1 MNMYEQSTLDNGLQI
16 VTNRLS
22 GRESVGLAIW
32 VRVGG
37 RYEQKKLSGIS
48 HFVEHMLFKGT
59 KKRTTKEI
67 KENIEGVGGML
78 NAFTS
83 EESTCYF
90 VKIPKNRFEHAYDV
104 LQDMVNDATLSV
116 DEFKKERTV
125 ILEEIKMYL
134 DLPSQHVHEI
144 MSELLW
150 ANQPLGRPIAGT
162 VETVSEMSR
171 NDLYEHVQSY
181 YHSKNILVTASGD
194 IDHDYFKGIT
204 ERYFARRADK
214 QLSKFQVV
222 KNSPNGKAARFQLIN
237 KKTEQTHFVIG
248 FHGLPRNH
256 VDRYKLG
263 LLNVILGGN
272 MSSRLFEQVREQRG
286 LAYEIKSGLSFFH
299 DSGSV
304 SISAGVEPKKA
315 PLAIKVIMK
324 ELSKLKRSFVS
335 KNELRRAKDYFLGQF
350 LLGLE
355 DTLDNA
361 LWYGERILYGGELP
375 NIQEIQSGMEKVTE
389 DDIQNL
395 ANQFFKS
402 SDIHLAL
409 IGPTDSTYES
419 KITSECQ
426 CP

>member
-1 MNMYEQSTLDNGLQI
+1 MYEQSALENGLKI
-16 VTNRLS
+16 VTNQLG
-22 GRESVGLAIW
+22 GRESVSLAIW

-37 RYEQKKLSGIS
+37 RYEKKNLSGIS

-67 KENIEGVGGML
+67 KESIEGVGGML
-78 NAFTS
+78 NAFTG

-90 VKIPKNRFEHAYDV
+90 VKIPKHRLEHAYDV
-104 LQDMVNDATLSV
+104 LQDMVNDAALSV
-116 DEFKKERTV
+116 AEFKRERTV

-134 DLPSQHVHEI
+134 DLPSQHVHEV

-162 VETVSEMSR
+162 IETVSEMNR
-171 NDLYEHVQSY
+171 NHLYDHVQSY
-181 YHSKNILVTASGD
+181 YHPKNILVTASGD
-194 IDHDYFKGIT
+194 IDHQYFKGIT
-204 ERYFARRADK
+204 ERYFAKRTTK
-214 QLSKFQVV
+214 SPSKFEAV
-222 KNSPNGKAARFQLIN
+222 KDSPDAKRTRFRFID

-256 VDRYKLG
+256 EDRFKLG

-286 LAYEIKSGLSFFH
+286 LAYEIKSGLSFHH

-304 SISAGVEPKKA
+304 TISAGVEPKKA
-315 PLAIKVIMK
+315 SLAVKVIMR
-324 ELSKLKRSFVS
+324 ELSKFKRLRVS
-335 KNELRRAKDYFLGQF
+335 KNELRCAKDYYFGQF
-350 LLGLE
+350 LMGLE

-361 LWYGERILYGGELP
+361 LWFGERVLYGGQLP
-375 NIQEIQSGMEKVTE
+375 EIQEVKEEVEKVTE
-389 DDIQNL
+389 EDIQNL
-395 ANQFFKS
+395 AKRLFQSK
-402 SDIHLAL
+402 DLRLAL
-409 IGPTDSTYES
+409 IGPTDSGYES

>member
-1 MNMYEQSTLDNGLQI
+1 MYEQSSLNNGLKI
-16 VTNRLS
+16 VTNRLM

-32 VRVGG
+32 VRIGG
-37 RYEQKKLSGIS
+37 RYEKKDLSGIS

-59 KKRTTKEI
+59 KNRTTKEI

-90 VKIPKNRFEHAYDV
+90 VKIPRHKLEHAYDV
-104 LQDMVNDATLSV
+104 LQDMVNDAILSV
-116 DEFKKERTV
+116 GEFNKERTV

-134 DLPSQHVHEI
+134 DLPSQHVHEV

-162 VETVSEMSR
+162 IETVSGLSR
-171 NDLYEHVQSY
+171 NQLYQYVKSY
-181 YHSKNILVTASGD
+181 YHPKNILITASGD
-194 IDHDYFKGIT
+194 IEHDYFKEIT
-204 ERYFARRADK
+204 TRYFSSRSGK
-214 QLSKFQVV
+214 TLSKFQPV
-222 KNSPNGKAARFQLIN
+222 KNSLNGKANRFRFIN

-256 VDRYKLG
+256 EDRYKLG
-263 LLNVILGGN
+263 VLNVILGGN

-304 SISAGVEPKKA
+304 TISAGVEPKKA
-315 PLAIKVIMK
+315 RLAVKLIMK
-324 ELSKLKRSFVS
+324 ELGKFKNTFVS
-335 KNELRRAKDYFLGQF
+335 KSELQRAKDYFLGQF

-361 LWYGERILYGGELP
+361 LWYGERVLYGGQLP
-375 NIQEIQSGMEKVTE
+375 EAEEIRMEVEKVTE
-389 DDIQNL
+389 EDIKSL
-395 ANQFFKS
+395 ARKFFKS
-402 SDIHLAL
+402 NDIHLAL
-409 IGPTDSTYES
+409 IGPTDSSYES
-419 KITSECQ
+419 KIVSVCQ

>member
-1 MNMYEQSTLDNGLQI
+1 MYEQSVLDNGLKVI
-16 VTNRLS
+16 TNRLE
-22 GRESVGLAIW
+22 GRQSVGLAIW
-32 VRVGG
+32 VKVGG
-37 RYEQKKLSGIS
+37 RYESKKLSGVS

-90 VKIPKNRFEHAYDV
+90 VKIPRDRFQHAYDV
-104 LQDMVNDATLSV
+104 LQDMVNDATLTV
-116 DEFKKERTV
+116 EEFNKERTV

-134 DLPSQHVHEI
+134 DLPSQHVHEV

-162 VETVSEMSR
+162 IETITKMKR
-171 NDLYEHVQSY
+171 NELYGHVRSY
-181 YHSKNILVTASGD
+181 YHPANILVTVSGD
-194 IDHDYFKGIT
+194 IDHNDFVERT
-204 ERYFARRADK
+204 EKYFAKRPAK
-214 QLSKFQVV
+214 ELSKYHEA
-222 KNSPNGKAARFQLIN
+222 KDTSSKATQYRLIN

-256 VDRYKLG
+256 EDRYKLG
-263 LLNVILGGN
+263 ILNVILGGN
-272 MSSRLFEQVREQRG
+272 MSSRLFEEVREQRG
-286 LAYEIKSGLSFFH
+286 LAYEIKSGLSFFQ
-299 DSGSV
+299 DTGSIA
-304 SISAGVEPKKA
+304 ISAGVEPKKG
-315 PLAIKVIMK
+315 PLAVRVIMK
-324 ELSKLKRSFVS
+324 ELGKMKRTPVS

-361 LWYGERILYGGELP
+361 LWYGERVLYGGDLP
-375 NIQEIQSGMEKVTE
+375 RVEDIRREVEKVKE
-389 DDIQNL
+389 SDIQDL
-395 ANQFFKS
+395 AGRFFKS

-409 IGPTDSTYES
+409 IGPLDSKYETS
-419 KITSECQ
+419 IKSECQ

>member
-1 MNMYEQSTLDNGLQI
+1 MYEQSALNNGLKI
-16 VTNRLS
+16 VTNRLAS
-22 GRESVGLAIW
+22 RESVGLAIW
-32 VRVGG
+32 VKAGG
-37 RYEQKKLSGIS
+37 RYEKKALSGIS

-90 VKIPKNRFEHAYDV
+90 VKIPKRKLEHAYDV

-116 DEFKKERTV
+116 TEFNKERTV

-134 DLPSQHVHEI
+134 DLPSQHVHEV

-162 VETVSEMSR
+162 IETVSEMSR
-171 NDLYEHVQSY
+171 NQLYQYVQSY
-181 YHSKNILVTASGD
+181 YHPKNILITASGD
-194 IDHDYFKGIT
+194 IEHDYFKEIT
-204 ERYFARRADK
+204 ARYFSSRSSK
-214 QLSKFQVV
+214 TLSKFQPV
-222 KNSPNGKAARFQLIN
+222 KNPLNGKTNRFRFID

-256 VDRYKLG
+256 EDRYKLG
-263 LLNVILGGN
+263 VLNVILGGN

-304 SISAGVEPKKA
+304 TISAGVEPKKSR
-315 PLAIKVIMK
+315 LAVKVIMK
-324 ELSKLKRSFVS
+324 ELSKMKNSFVS
-335 KNELRRAKDYFLGQF
+335 KSELQRAKDYFLGQF

-361 LWYGERILYGGELP
+361 LWFGERVLYGGQLP
-375 NIQEIQSGMEKVTE
+375 EAEEIRSEVEKVTE
-389 DDIQNL
+389 DDIQKL
-395 ANQFFKS
+395 TRKFFKS
-402 SDIHLAL
+402 SDVHLAL
-409 IGPTDSTYES
+409 IGPTDSSYKS
-419 KITSECQ
+419 KIISECQ

>member
-1 MNMYEQSTLDNGLQI
+1 MYEPSALDNGLKI
-16 VTNRLS
+16 VTNRLG
-22 GRESVGLAIW
+22 GRESVSLAIW
-32 VRVGG
+32 IRVGG
-37 RYEQKKLSGIS
+37 RYEKKELAGIS

-59 KKRTTKEI
+59 KNRTTKEI

-90 VKIPKNRFEHAYDV
+90 VKIPKNKFEHAYDV
-104 LQDMVNDATLSV
+104 LQDMVNHATLSV

-150 ANQPLGRPIAGT
+150 TNQPLGRPIAGT
-162 VETVSEMSR
+162 IDTVSGMTR
-171 NDLYEHVQSY
+171 NDLYGHVQSY
-181 YHSKNILVTASGD
+181 YHPKNILVTASGD
-194 IDHDYFKGIT
+194 IDHDHFKEITQHYFEKSPV
-204 ERYFARRADK
+204 K
-214 QLSKFQVV
+214 SLSKFQSV
-222 KNSPNGKAARFQLIN
+222 KSSSNGKRTNRFRFIN

-248 FHGLPRNH
+248 FHGLPRNDA
-256 VDRYKLG
+256 DRYKLG
-263 LLNVILGGN
+263 IMNVILGGN

-286 LAYEIKSGLSFFH
+286 LAYEIKSGLGFFH
-299 DSGSV
+299 DAGSI
-304 SISAGVEPKKA
+304 SISAGVEPKKGS
-315 PLAIKVIMK
+315 LAVKVIMK
-324 ELSKLKRSFVS
+324 ELDRLKRSFVS

-361 LWYGERILYGGELP
+361 LWFGERVLYGGQLP
-375 NIQEIQSGMEKVTE
+375 KVEEIKNEVEKVTE
-389 DDIQNL
+389 EHIKIL
-395 ANQFFKS
+395 ANRFFKS
-402 SDIHLAL
+402 SDVHLAL
-409 IGPTDSTYES
+409 IGPLDSKYES
-419 KITSECQ
+419 AIRSQCQ

>member
-1 MNMYEQSTLDNGLQI
+1 MYEQSTLENGLKI

-37 RYEQKKLSGIS
+37 RYEKKELSGIS

-59 KKRTTKEI
+59 KNRTTKEI

-90 VKIPKNRFEHAYDV
+90 VKIPRHKLEHAYDV
-104 LQDMVNDATLSV
+104 LQDMINDATLSV
-116 DEFKKERTV
+116 VEFKKERTV

-134 DLPSQHVHEI
+134 DLPAQHVHEI

-150 ANQPLGRPIAGT
+150 ANHPLGRPIAGT
-162 VETVSEMSR
+162 IETVSDMNRSH
-171 NDLYEHVQSY
+171 LYEHVRSY
-181 YHSKNILVTASGD
+181 YHPKNILITASGD
-194 IDHDYFKGIT
+194 IEHDYFKGIT
-204 ERYFARRADK
+204 EDYFAKRPVK
-214 QLSKFQVV
+214 TLSQFQAA
-222 KNSPNGKAARFQLIN
+222 KHSPSTTPSRFRFID

-256 VDRYKLG
+256 EDRYKAG

-299 DSGSV
+299 DSGAIT
-304 SISAGVEPKKA
+304 ISAGVEPKKA
-315 PLAIKVIMK
+315 QLAVKVIMK
-324 ELSKLKRSFVS
+324 ELSKMKRSGVS

-361 LWYGERILYGGELP
+361 LWFGERVLYGGQLP
-375 NIQEIQSGMEKVTE
+375 EIDEIRKEVERVTE

-395 ANQFFKS
+395 ANRFFKS
-402 SDIHLAL
+402 NDIRLAL
-409 IGPTDSTYES
+409 IGPMDSKYES
-419 KITSECQ
+419 KIISECQ

>member
-1 MNMYEQSTLDNGLQI
+1 MYEQSTLENGLKL

-37 RYEQKKLSGIS
+37 RYEKKELSGIS

-90 VKIPKNRFEHAYDV
+90 VKIPKPKFQHAYDV

-116 DEFKKERTV
+116 EEFKKERTV

-150 ANQPLGRPIAGT
+150 AKQPLGRPIAGT
-162 VETVSEMSR
+162 IETVSGLSR
-171 NDLYEHVQSY
+171 SDLYQHVQSY
-181 YHSKNILVTASGD
+181 YHPTNILVTASGD
-194 IDHDYFKGIT
+194 IEHAYFKEIT
-204 ERYFARRADK
+204 EQYFAKRRAFE
-214 QLSKFQVV
+214 LSKFQPV
-222 KNSPNGKAARFQLIN
+222 KPNGKNERHRFVN

-256 VDRYKLG
+256 SDRYQLG
-263 LLNVILGGN
+263 VLNVILGGN

-299 DSGSV
+299 DSGAV
-304 SISAGVEPKKA
+304 TVSAGVEPKKG
-315 PLAIKVIMK
+315 PLAVRVIMK
-324 ELSKLKRSFVS
+324 ELGKMKRSCVS
-335 KNELRRAKDYFLGQF
+335 QNELRRAKDYFLGQF

-375 NIQEIQSGMEKVTE
+375 KVSEIQREVEQVTE
-389 DDIQNL
+389 EDIRSL
-395 ANQFFKS
+395 ANKFFKS
-402 SDIHLAL
+402 DDIHLAL
-409 IGPTDSTYES
+409 IGPVDSAYES
-419 KITSECQ
+419 KISSECQ

>member
-1 MNMYEQSTLDNGLQI
+1 MYEQSVLKNGLTL
-16 VTNRLS
+16 VTNRLT
-22 GRESVGLAIW
+22 GRESIGLAIW

-37 RYEQKKLSGIS
+37 RYESKQLSGIS

-90 VKIPKNRFEHAYDV
+90 VKIPKNRFELAYDV

-116 DEFKKERTV
+116 QEFDKERTV

-150 ANQPLGRPIAGT
+150 PSQPLGRPIAGT
-162 VETVSEMSR
+162 LETVSGLKR
-171 NDLYEHVQSY
+171 NDLYHYVRSY
-181 YHSKNILVTASGD
+181 YHPKNILVTACGD
-194 IDHDYFKGIT
+194 MDHDYIQEIT
-204 ERYFARRADK
+204 QRYFERRPAK
-214 QLSKFQVV
+214 QLSKFQQV
-222 KNSPNGKAARFQLIN
+222 KNSTNGKKSHYHFIN

-248 FHGLPRNH
+248 FHSLPRNH
-256 VDRYKLG
+256 KDRYQLG
-263 LLNVILGGN
+263 ILNVILGGN

-299 DSGSV
+299 DTGSV
-304 SISAGVEPKKA
+304 AISAGVEPKKA
-315 PLAIKVIMK
+315 PLAVKVIMK
-324 ELSKLKRSFVS
+324 ELTRMKRSFVS
-335 KNELRRAKDYFLGQF
+335 KSELRRAKDYFLGQL

-375 NIQEIQSGMEKVTE
+375 NIQEIQTEVEKVTE
-389 DDIQNL
+389 EDIQNL
-395 ANQFFKS
+395 AKRFFKS
-402 SDIHLAL
+402 TDIHLAL
-409 IGPTDSTYES
+409 IGPTDPSYES
-419 KITSECQ
+419 KISSACEC
-426 CP
+426 P